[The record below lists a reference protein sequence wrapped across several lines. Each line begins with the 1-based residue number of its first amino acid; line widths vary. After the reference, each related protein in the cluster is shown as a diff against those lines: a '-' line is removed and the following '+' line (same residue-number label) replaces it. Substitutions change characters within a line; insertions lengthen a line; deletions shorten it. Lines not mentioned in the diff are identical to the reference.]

1 MSDMKGDYAI
11 IDSVPPLYNPMKS
24 MMVTGASFLTFI
36 LLFFFS
42 KSNERVVIEGGIRRN
57 ELSETKQLTLAR
69 E

>member
-1 MSDMKGDYAI
+1 MKGDYAI
-11 IDSVPPLYNPMKS
+11 IDSVPLYNPMKS

>member
-36 LLFFFS
+36 LLFFS

>member
-1 MSDMKGDYAI
+1 MKGDYAI

>member
-1 MSDMKGDYAI
+1 MKGDYAI
-11 IDSVPPLYNPMKS
+11 IDSVPLYNPMKS

-36 LLFFFS
+36 LLFFS

>member
-11 IDSVPPLYNPMKS
+11 IDSVPLYNPMKS